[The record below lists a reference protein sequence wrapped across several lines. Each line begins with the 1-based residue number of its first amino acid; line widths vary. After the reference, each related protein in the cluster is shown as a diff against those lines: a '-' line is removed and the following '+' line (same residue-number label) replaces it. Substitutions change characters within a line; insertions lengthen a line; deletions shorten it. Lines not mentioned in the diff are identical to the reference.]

1 MSVKRKVTVPLG
13 SSAMTLAASL
23 RPDRHDAYSA
33 PIIVTSEAWARR
45 KKLQRTRL
53 GDRLGARLVSVVPG
67 QRQGSFRNTGPGE
80 RLLAGECARLA
91 LDVRAAPA
99 SASVA

>member
-23 RPDRHDAYSA
+23 RPERHDAYSA

-45 KKLQRTRL
+45 KELQRTRL

-67 QRQGSFRNTGPGE
+67 QRQARGQPSPCRLKPYDPARRQGSI
-80 RLLAGECARLA
+80 LAFGLHW
-91 LDVRAAPA
+91 
-99 SASVA
+99 